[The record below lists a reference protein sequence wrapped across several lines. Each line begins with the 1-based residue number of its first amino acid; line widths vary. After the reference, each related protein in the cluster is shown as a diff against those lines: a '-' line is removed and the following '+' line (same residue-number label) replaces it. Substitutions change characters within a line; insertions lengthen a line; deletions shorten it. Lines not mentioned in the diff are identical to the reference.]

1 MSELSG
7 FAKTLPGF
15 RIANNPLAPDGLK
28 KIIAEKEAERLGID
42 TDKWNQPEG
51 LPFDKHE
58 ILFLIALFKLSKTP
72 EGLKVINNLGGKFID
87 GLFSAQKA
95 MCATAAG
102 NDITAWGSPVI
113 QSAIFERFG
122 IVPPGFNS
130 QFHLGLSMLA
140 GADFI
145 EDIASSIT
153 GMFSF
158 SRTAAPDKIQSITYT
173 EAPRTDYQQEIET
186 GEVK

>member
-1 MSELSG
+1 MSLG
-7 FAKTLPGF
+7 KNTIGQILA
-15 RIANNPLAPDGLK
+15 AN
-28 KIIAEKEAERLGID
+28 LGIED
-42 TDKWNQPEG
+42 LEDIKDKSPEEQRRALYEKTIVKG
-51 LPFDKHE
+51 KPFVDRYE
-58 ILFLIALFKLSKTP
+58 ALLLIALFKLSKTP

-87 GLFSAQKA
+87 GLFASQKA

-102 NDITAWGSPVI
+102 NDITAWGAPVI